1 MKTPTLLLR
10 ASENGLEAW
19 QLQAQGLSHEA
30 SFEPDAH
37 QAFGA
42 WLGTRPTPP
51 RLRLLLDF
59 ADDGFETESLPRSR
73 GRDRRALIER
83 RLATHFDASPV
94 SWSRSL
100 GRDPAAPHLERLQFY
115 GLTRPGL
122 LSPWLEACHDAG
134 VQLDAVCPA
143 ALLLEHLAPRALQL
157 REECLLVS
165 FGGSG
170 MRLSH
175 FRDAR
180 LRFSRLV
187 PGVQA
192 AKSPPDTRWRDEIRR
207 TRSYLNAQRDGARS
221 GPLPVIVLAAGLDP
235 ADPAEALQ
243 FRDPATL
250 GRTALAAGQPGDTD
264 AALLHALQHAP
275 RPLHCHWA
283 GRSTSLQAPHL
294 PLALGSVGIV
304 LCLTC
309 LTVAALRWADA
320 AALDHEAAG
329 LETRSATL
337 RREQAQIE
345 AARPPLPTT
354 PAALLELVTQIE
366 REQAGGVDTAAVFRT
381 VSAALDATPG
391 LDLVRLSW
399 QRAGNEAQTAATTA
413 ATTSATA
420 DVTTDTTTAVALQLE
435 LIDDPALPAPTARL
449 GSLIEHLQRHGLQ
462 ALQHPITR
470 SGSAAEGQRVDLRF
484 ELAPGA
490 RP

>member
-19 QLQAQGLSHEA
+19 HLQAQGLSHEA
-30 SFEPDAH
+30 SFEPGAH
-37 QAFGA
+37 QAFA
-42 WLGTRPTPP
+42 VWLGTRPAPL

-59 ADDGFETESLPRSR
+59 ADEGFETESLPRSR

-83 RLATHFDASPV
+83 RLATHFDATPV

-100 GRDPAAPHLERLQFY
+100 GRDPAAPHLEHLQFY

-122 LSPWLEACHDAG
+122 LSPWLEACQSAG
-134 VQLDAVCPA
+134 AQVEAVCPA
-143 ALLLEHLAPRALQL
+143 ALLLEHLVPRVLQL
-157 REECLLVS
+157 HEECLLVS

-175 FRDAR
+175 FRADR

-192 AKSPPDTRWRDEIRR
+192 ASSPLDTRWSDEIRR
-207 TRSYLNAQRDGARS
+207 TRSYLNAQRDGARN
-221 GPLPVIVLAAGLDP
+221 GALPVIVLATGLDP
-235 ADPAEALQ
+235 ADPADALQ

-250 GRTALAAGQPGDTD
+250 GHTALTAGQPGDTD

-283 GRSTSLQAPHL
+283 GHGTALQAPHL
-294 PLALGSVGIV
+294 PHALSGVGIV
-304 LCLTC
+304 LCLAC

-320 AALDHEAAG
+320 TALDHEAAS
-329 LETRSATL
+329 LETRSAAL

-345 AARPPLPTT
+345 AARPPLPAT

-366 REQAGGVDTAAVFRT
+366 REQTSGVDTGAVFRT
-381 VSAALDATPG
+381 LSAALDSTPG

-399 QRAGNEAQTAATTA
+399 QRARSEGQTAASA
-413 ATTSATA
+413 APGTESATESA
-420 DVTTDTTTAVALQLE
+420 TDATTAVALQLE
-435 LIDDPALPAPTARL
+435 LIDDPALPAPTVRL
-449 GSLIEHLQRHGLQ
+449 GSLIDHLQQHGMQ
-462 ALQHPITR
+462 ALQHHVAR
-470 SGSAAEGQRVDLRF
+470 SGTVAEDQRMDLRF
-484 ELAPGA
+484 EFPPGT